1 MDIMSA
7 WFGHVW
13 DNRSCQILFVDVFFL
28 TRLTNT
34 YVTSENFLWLSIAV
48 VMNLLYGWGVCYSGA
63 AITLAYN
70 RRLIDN

>member
-1 MDIMSA
+1 M
-7 WFGHVW
+7 V
-13 DNRSCQILFVDVFFL
+13 RSRMGQPLVSDTIRQCFFFL